1 VGQQQVQEALKSRLK
16 ESQQRIMSAVDS
28 HDEQLIDRADV
39 DQILENELLMLMSF
53 GERLI
58 QLGATTGKEVK
69 YEH

>member
-1 VGQQQVQEALKSRLK
+1 MDTVQDALKNRLK

-28 HDEQLIDRADV
+28 HDEHLIDRADV
-39 DQILENELLMLMSF
+39 DQILENELLMLMTF

-58 QLGATTGKEVK
+58 QLGATTGTEVK